1 MHAQARAAKDGVS
14 WFRQYRWEL
23 TALAVIAALG
33 IFIGWV
39 IRPAPPETSDVL
51 SALHEYAALSGD
63 SAYGPPPAMPTD
75 MTLAEVAARTREAQ
89 LLKAAQQGD
98 HWLVDVDLLATW
110 TNNDFIHLKLQLKLR
125 QKGMNWIITDAR
137 RM

>member
-1 MHAQARAAKDGVS
+1 MHGQARTAKDGVS
-14 WFRQYRWEL
+14 WYRQYRWEL
-23 TALAVIAALG
+23 TALVVMAVMG
-33 IFIGWV
+33 IFIGWATRSV
-39 IRPAPPETSDVL
+39 PPETGDVL

-63 SAYGPPPAMPTD
+63 AAYGPPPAMPAD
-75 MTLAEVAARTREAQ
+75 MTLGEVAARTRDAQ
-89 LLKAAQQGD
+89 LLKTERQGD

-110 TNNDFIHLKLQLKLR
+110 TNNDFVHLKLQLKLR